1 MKTLVIDESFLDFYR
16 QRLEKAKENKKYA
29 PTRDAEA
36 FQCGCINE
44 LKSFIEDIEHMMK
57 YQK

>member
-1 MKTLVIDESFLDFYR
+1 MKKLVIDESFLEYYKG
-16 QRLEKAKENKKYA
+16 RLEKARENKKHA

-44 LKSFIEDIEHMMK
+44 LKDFIEHIEHMMK
-57 YQK
+57 

>member
-1 MKTLVIDESFLDFYR
+1 MKIDETFLDYYKN
-16 QRLEKAKENKKYA
+16 RLERAKENKKYA
-29 PTRDAEA
+29 PTRGAEV